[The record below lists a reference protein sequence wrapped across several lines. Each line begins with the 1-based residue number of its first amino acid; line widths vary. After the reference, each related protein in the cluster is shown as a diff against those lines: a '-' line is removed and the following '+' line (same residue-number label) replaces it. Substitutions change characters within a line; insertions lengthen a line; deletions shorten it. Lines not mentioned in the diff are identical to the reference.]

1 MSKAKPAAMSGKP
14 QPKIKFPIH
23 DTHLK
28 KSLSHVKTACILA
41 LLAPFCFYMLH
52 NLPRKMKYK
61 KFYSSYD
68 PLDAFDRMQSG
79 GYLSSCPKESKSDK
93 KDDKKDDKKKK

>member
-1 MSKAKPAAMSGKP
+1 MSKAKPAATSGKP

-41 LLAPFCFYMLH
+41 LLAPLCYYMLH
-52 NLPRKMKYK
+52 NMPRKMKYK
-61 KFYSSYD
+61 NFYSSYD

-79 GYLSSCPKESKSDK
+79 GYLTSCPKESKSDK